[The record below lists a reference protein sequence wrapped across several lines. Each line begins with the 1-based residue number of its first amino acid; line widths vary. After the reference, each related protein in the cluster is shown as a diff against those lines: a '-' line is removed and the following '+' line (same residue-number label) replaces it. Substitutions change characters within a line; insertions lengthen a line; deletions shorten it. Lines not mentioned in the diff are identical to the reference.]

1 MWGDQENS
9 KHGIR
14 NIISI
19 VKFALNMNLNLKLA
33 VRNLFNGRVQ
43 TFLNIA
49 GLALGFACTLAI
61 IVWVR
66 NELSFDRQLPDA
78 DRIYRLTFETNTSG
92 MRMHFARCWEPWV
105 SQMPAAFP
113 QIEQL
118 VRLDPYRHTALKFGD
133 SKFYSDMVFATDTNF
148 FKVFNIQLISG
159 NEESV
164 LKQPYSA
171 VISQS
176 IASKCFGNADPVG
189 KTFLLSGEYSD
200 KMVLFTI
207 TGVMKDTPVNSHIH
221 FEVLT
226 SFVKPQ
232 DPPEWAYIYLLL
244 KKQTKPGQIL
254 TALPAFIKTVEKT
267 SDKRDFTPYLQKI
280 TDIHLYSNKD
290 REVEQNGNVSIIY
303 LFIVIAAV
311 LLVVSLANFYN
322 LNKARLLTLHKS
334 IDIQRAMGSDNRHII
349 FQTIIESAIC
359 CLSSLILALIIL
371 DLSQQ
376 FAVKFLGFNLF
387 PDGIGDLAKIWPYV
401 ILIFSLSSLTGSLP
415 AVLSTLNT
423 NINIQSLGAERITK
437 RPSSYGTLM
446 TIQFSLAIIMMVSA
460 IVIFQQKRFIFSQ
473 SLGKMSSD
481 ILVFKRQA
489 WEIRSK
495 YTTLRDQALQ
505 DPLIKNFTASMEEPG
520 GETMDAMLVESSGLD
535 ENHKDKPLYVLSVED
550 NFLNFFDLPLVT
562 GRNFSKFNP
571 DRKGED
577 YILNEKA
584 LIELGWTPQEA
595 IGKPLKIKFDTP
607 DIFYGGTV
615 VGVAKDFNMT
625 TVKQQIKPYVFFQKP
640 IFYLC
645 FLVQTDSVNRQQ
657 AIVNFKKIW
666 EKELPD
672 YPFQYEL
679 LGDSYKTTYKK
690 EVTQANLTLIFSFL
704 SIVIICL
711 GLFAVTSLLI
721 TKRTREIGIRKVNGA
736 KVIELLIMLD
746 SDFVKWFG
754 FAFIIASPVAWYAMN
769 KWLQNFTYKTDLSWW
784 VFAVSGAIV
793 LAVAVL
799 TVTPQS
805 WRAATRNPV
814 EALRYE

>member
-1 MWGDQENS
+1 
-9 KHGIR
+9 
-14 NIISI
+14 
-19 VKFALNMNLNLKLA
+19 
-33 VRNLFNGRVQ
+33 
-43 TFLNIA
+43 
-49 GLALGFACTLAI
+49 
-61 IVWVR
+61 
-66 NELSFDRQLPDA
+66 
-78 DRIYRLTFETNTSG
+78 
-92 MRMHFARCWEPWV
+92 
-105 SQMPAAFP
+105 
-113 QIEQL
+113 
-118 VRLDPYRHTALKFGD
+118 
-133 SKFYSDMVFATDTNF
+133 
-148 FKVFNIQLISG
+148 
-159 NEESV
+159 
-164 LKQPYSA
+164 
-171 VISQS
+171 
-176 IASKCFGNADPVG
+176 
-189 KTFLLSGEYSD
+189 
-200 KMVLFTI
+200 
-207 TGVMKDTPVNSHIH
+207 
-221 FEVLT
+221 
-226 SFVKPQ
+226 
-232 DPPEWAYIYLLL
+232 
-244 KKQTKPGQIL
+244 
-254 TALPAFIKTVEKT
+254 
-267 SDKRDFTPYLQKI
+267 
-280 TDIHLYSNKD
+280 
-290 REVEQNGNVSIIY
+290 VEQNGNVSIIY

-401 ILIFSLSSLTGSLP
+401 ILLFSLSSLTGSLP

-784 VFAVSGAIV
+784 VFGVSGAAV

-799 TVTPQS
+799 TVTLQS

>member
-1 MWGDQENS
+1 
-9 KHGIR
+9 
-14 NIISI
+14 
-19 VKFALNMNLNLKLA
+19 MNLNLKLA
-33 VRNLFNGRVQ
+33 ARSLYNGRVQ
-43 TFLNIA
+43 TVLNIA
-49 GLALGFACTLAI
+49 GLAVAFACTLAI
-61 IVWVR
+61 IVWVK
-66 NELSFDRQLPDA
+66 NELSFDRHLPDA

-105 SQMPAAFP
+105 SQMPAAIP

-133 SKFYSDMVFATDTNF
+133 NKFYSDRIFATDTNF

-164 LKQPYSA
+164 LKQPFTA

-176 IASKCFGNADPVG
+176 IANKCFGNADPVG
-189 KTFLLSGEYSD
+189 KTFLLSGEYYE

-207 TGVMKDTPVNSHIH
+207 SGVMKDTPVNSHIH
-221 FEVLT
+221 FDVLT

-232 DPPEWAYIYLLL
+232 DPTDWAYIYLLL
-244 KKQTKPGQIL
+244 KKQTKPEQIL
-254 TALPAFIKTVEKT
+254 TSLPAFIKTVEKT
-267 SDKRDFTPYLQKI
+267 ADKRTFTPYLQKI

-311 LLVVSLANFYN
+311 LLIVSLANFYN

-334 IDIQRAMGSDNRHII
+334 IDIQRAMGSDNNHII
-349 FQTIIESAIC
+349 LQTIIESAIC
-359 CLSSLILALIIL
+359 CVSSLVIALIIL

-376 FAVKFLGFNLF
+376 FAVTFLGFNLF
-387 PDGIGDLAKIWPYV
+387 PEGIAGIAKIWPFA
-401 ILIFSLSSLTGSLP
+401 IFIFAISSLTGSLP
-415 AVLSTLNT
+415 AVLSILNT
-423 NINIQSLGAERITK
+423 KINMQSVGVKKINRSKGL
-437 RPSSYGTLM
+437 SSYGTLM
-446 TIQFSLAIIMMVSA
+446 TIQFSLAIIMMISA
-460 IVIFQQKRFIFSQ
+460 IVIFRQKKFIFSQ

-481 ILVFKRQA
+481 IMVFKRQA
-489 WEIRSK
+489 WEIRAK
-495 YTTLRDQALQ
+495 YTALRDQALQ

-520 GETMDAMLVESSGLD
+520 GETMDAMTVESSGLD

-571 DRKGED
+571 ERKGED
-577 YILNEKA
+577 YILNETAVK
-584 LIELGWTPQEA
+584 ELGWTPQEA
-595 IGKPLKIKFDTP
+595 IGKPFKINFDTP
-607 DIFYGGTV
+607 AIFYGGTV
-615 VGVAKDFNMT
+615 VGVVKDFNMT
-625 TVKQQIKPYVFFQKP
+625 TVKQQIKPYVLFQKP

-645 FLVQTDSVNRQQ
+645 FLVRTDSANRQQ

-679 LGDSYKTTYKK
+679 LGDSYNTTYKK
-690 EVTQANLTLIFSFL
+690 EVTQAKLTLIFSFL
-704 SIVIICL
+704 AIVIICM

-736 KVIELLIMLD
+736 RVTELLIMLN

-754 FAFIIASPVAWYAMN
+754 IAFIIACPLAWYSMY
-769 KWLQNFTYKTDLSWW
+769 KWLQNFTYKSGLEWW
-784 VFAVSGAIV
+784 VFAVSGIIV

-799 TVTPQS
+799 TVTLQS
-805 WRAATRNPV
+805 WRAAARNPV